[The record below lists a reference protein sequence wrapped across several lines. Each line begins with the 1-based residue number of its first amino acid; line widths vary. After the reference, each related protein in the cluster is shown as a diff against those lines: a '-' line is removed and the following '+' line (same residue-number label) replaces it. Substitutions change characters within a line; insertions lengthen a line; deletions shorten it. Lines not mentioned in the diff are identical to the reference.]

1 MPILGGT
8 GNASEYAYRSYL
20 IYLPD
25 PFDWPDVTN
34 AIPGV
39 EYRSGYAKIT
49 GIKTLLP
56 LKVSTDSFY
65 SLTGNVFDN
74 RQTVRFDNNDINQAS
89 FDEYT
94 DPNTRFKPGLGDG
107 IVSEYIVNNI
117 SINLSKT
124 PSNTTLIGFNSPYT
138 VNVAVGRSVQDWNVT
153 TRTIDSIPNSFSF
166 TSIASTSTST
176 NCQSNS
182 ITLSGLESGFLFESQ
197 IISGIGTIY
206 VNNISRGTST
216 NVSNNDIIRLET
228 ISSNLFNTTT
238 SLSYRVGTYTT
249 NWNVKTEIE
258 NLNITIPSFTNQTN
272 IEINTTYTSN
282 QVTISGFSQNSSLLA
297 MVSNSNSAYEVER
310 NGVVIKSFEESSI
323 SVTNGDKIRLRLT
336 SSNNYSTT
344 NSTTLTIGST
354 NVTWSLTTINL
365 PPPTTVPFT
374 ISSSSPFINQIIFT
388 KQSGDGLNTLTFG
401 SNTGVNPTEIVNY
414 DLYLN
419 AIYQITFSSGEVR
432 INSNNQ
438 IALNDSGGDLDYD
451 DLIITSGIGTFYIS
465 ESIINF
471 KL

>member
-20 IYLPD
+20 IYVPD

-56 LKVSTDSFY
+56 LKVSSDSLY

-94 DPNTRFKPGLGDG
+94 DPNTRFKPGLGDNV
-107 IVSEYIVNNI
+107 VSEYIGNNT

-124 PSNTTLIGFNSPYT
+124 ASNTTLIGFNNSYQ
-138 VNVAVGRSVQDWNVT
+138 VIVAVGRSVQDWNVT
-153 TRTIDSIPNSFSF
+153 TRPIDTIPNSFSF

-176 NCQSNS
+176 NCQSNN

-197 IISGIGTIY
+197 ITSGIGTIY
-206 VNNISRGTST
+206 VNNISRGTSA
-216 NVSNNDIIRLET
+216 NVSNNDIIRLDT
-228 ISSNLFNTTT
+228 TSSSNFDTTT

-249 NWNVKTEIE
+249 TWSVKTEIE
-258 NLNITIPSFTNQTN
+258 NLNVTIPSFTNQTN
-272 IEINTTYTSN
+272 VEINTLYTSN
-282 QVTISGFSQNSSLLA
+282 QVTLSGFSKNSSLLA
-297 MVSNSNSAYEVER
+297 SVSNINSAYEVER
-310 NGVVIKSFEESSI
+310 NGLIIKSFDASPI
-323 SVTNGDKIRLRLT
+323 QVTNGDKIRLRLS
-336 SSNNYSTT
+336 SSNNYITEV
-344 NSTTLTIGST
+344 STTLTIGNS
-354 NVTWSLTTINL
+354 NATWSLTTINL

-374 ISSSSPFINQIIFT
+374 VSSSSPFTNQIIFT
-388 KQSGDGLNTLTFG
+388 KQTGDGLNTLTFG
-401 SNTGVNPTEIVNY
+401 SNSTGVVNY
-414 DLYLN
+414 NIYLN
-419 AIYQITFSSGEVR
+419 AIYQITFSSGDVR
-432 INSNNQ
+432 INSNTQ
-438 IALNDSGGDLDYD
+438 IALNDAGGDLDYD
-451 DLIITSGIGTFYIS
+451 DLIISCGIGTFYTS
-465 ESIINF
+465 ESSINF
-471 KL
+471 RL

>member
-20 IYLPD
+20 IYVPD

-56 LKVSTDSFY
+56 LKVSSDSLY

-94 DPNTRFKPGLGDG
+94 DPNTRFKPGLGDNV
-107 IVSEYIVNNI
+107 VSEYIGNNT

-124 PSNTTLIGFNSPYT
+124 ASNTTLIGFNNSYQ
-138 VNVAVGRSVQDWNVT
+138 VIVAVGRSVQDWNVT
-153 TRTIDSIPNSFSF
+153 TRPIDTIPNSFSF

-176 NCQSNS
+176 NCQSNN

-197 IISGIGTIY
+197 ITSGIGTIY
-206 VNNISRGTST
+206 VNNISRGTSA
-216 NVSNNDIIRLET
+216 NVSNNDIIRLDT
-228 ISSNLFNTTT
+228 TSSSNFDTTT

-249 NWNVKTEIE
+249 TWSVKTEIE
-258 NLNITIPSFTNQTN
+258 NLNVTIPSFTSQTN
-272 IEINTTYTSN
+272 VEINTLYTSN
-282 QVTISGFSQNSSLLA
+282 QVTLSGFSKNSSLLA
-297 MVSNSNSAYEVER
+297 SVSNINSAYEVER
-310 NGVVIKSFEESSI
+310 NGLIIKSFDASPI
-323 SVTNGDKIRLRLT
+323 QVTNGDKIRLRLS
-336 SSNNYSTT
+336 SSNNYITEV
-344 NSTTLTIGST
+344 STTLTIGNS
-354 NVTWSLTTINL
+354 NATWSLTTINL

-374 ISSSSPFINQIIFT
+374 VYSSSPFINQIIFT
-388 KQSGDGLNTLTFG
+388 KQTGDGLNILTFG
-401 SNTGVNPTEIVNY
+401 SNSTGVVNY
-414 DLYLN
+414 NIYLN
-419 AIYQITFSSGEVR
+419 ANYQLSSSSGDVR
-432 INSNNQ
+432 IDSNTQ
-438 IALNDSGGDLDYD
+438 IALNDAGGDLDYD
-451 DLIITSGIGTFYIS
+451 DLIISCGIGTFYTS
-465 ESIINF
+465 ESSINF
-471 KL
+471 RL

>member
-20 IYLPD
+20 IYVPD

-56 LKVSTDSFY
+56 LKVSSDSLY

-94 DPNTRFKPGLGDG
+94 DPNTRFKPGLGDNV
-107 IVSEYIVNNI
+107 VSEYIGNNT

-124 PSNTTLIGFNSPYT
+124 ASNTTLIGFNNSYQ
-138 VNVAVGRSVQDWNVT
+138 VIVAVGRSVQDWNVT
-153 TRTIDSIPNSFSF
+153 TRPIDTIPNSFSF

-176 NCQSNS
+176 NCQSNN

-197 IISGIGTIY
+197 ITSGIGTIY
-206 VNNISRGTST
+206 VNNISRGTSA
-216 NVSNNDIIRLET
+216 NVSNNDIIRLDT
-228 ISSNLFNTTT
+228 TSSSNFDTTT

-249 NWNVKTEIE
+249 TWSVKTEIE
-258 NLNITIPSFTNQTN
+258 NLNVTIPSFTSQTN
-272 IEINTTYTSN
+272 VEINTLYTSN
-282 QVTISGFSQNSSLLA
+282 QVTLSGFSKNSSLLA
-297 MVSNSNSAYEVER
+297 SVSNINSAYEVER
-310 NGVVIKSFEESSI
+310 NGLIIKSFDASPI
-323 SVTNGDKIRLRLT
+323 QVTNGDKIRLRLS
-336 SSNNYSTT
+336 SSNNYITSV
-344 NSTTLTIGST
+344 STTLTIGNS
-354 NVTWSLTTINL
+354 NATWSLTTINL

-374 ISSSSPFINQIIFT
+374 VSSSSPFTNQIIFT
-388 KQSGDGLNTLTFG
+388 KQTGDGLNTLTFG
-401 SNTGVNPTEIVNY
+401 SNSTGVVNY
-414 DLYLN
+414 NIYLN
-419 AIYQITFSSGEVR
+419 AIYQITFSSGDVR
-432 INSNNQ
+432 INSNTQ
-438 IALNDSGGDLDYD
+438 IALNDAGGDLDYD
-451 DLIITSGIGTFYIS
+451 DLIISCGIGTFYTS
-465 ESIINF
+465 ESSINF
-471 KL
+471 RL

>member
-20 IYLPD
+20 IYIPD
-25 PFDWPDVTN
+25 PFDWPDVLN
-34 AIPGV
+34 ATPGV

-56 LKVSTDSFY
+56 LKVSADSFY

-94 DPNTRFKPGLGDG
+94 DPNTRFKPGLGDNV
-107 IVSEYIVNNI
+107 ISEYIGNNT
-117 SINLSKT
+117 SINLAKT
-124 PSNTTLIGFNSPYT
+124 PSTTTLVGFNSPYT

-153 TRTIDSIPNSFSF
+153 TRPIDSTPNTFSF

-176 NCQSNS
+176 NCQSNN
-182 ITLSGLESGFLFESQ
+182 ITLSGVESGFLFESQ
-197 IISGIGTIY
+197 ITSGIGTIY
-206 VNNISRGTST
+206 VNGTSRGISA
-216 NVSNNDIIRLET
+216 NVANNDVIRLET
-228 ISSNLFNTTT
+228 TSSNLFNTTT

-249 NWNVKTEIE
+249 TWNVKTEIE
-258 NLNITIPSFTNQTN
+258 NLIITVPSFTNQTN
-272 IEINTTYTSN
+272 TEINTTYTSN
-282 QVTISGFSQNSSLLA
+282 QVTLSGFSQNSSLIA
-297 MVSNSNSAYEVER
+297 TISNSNSAYEVER
-310 NGVVIKSFEESSI
+310 NGVIIKSFEASSI
-323 SVTNGDKIRLRLT
+323 SVTNGDKIRLRLI
-336 SSNNYSTT
+336 SSNNYNTSV
-344 NSTTLTIGST
+344 STTLTVGNT
-354 NVTWSLTTINL
+354 NAIWTLTTIPL

-374 ISSSSPFINQIIFT
+374 ISSSSPFINQIIFA

-414 DLYLN
+414 DIYLN
-419 AIYQITFSSGEVR
+419 AVYKLTFASGTVR

-465 ESIINF
+465 ESVINF
-471 KL
+471 RL